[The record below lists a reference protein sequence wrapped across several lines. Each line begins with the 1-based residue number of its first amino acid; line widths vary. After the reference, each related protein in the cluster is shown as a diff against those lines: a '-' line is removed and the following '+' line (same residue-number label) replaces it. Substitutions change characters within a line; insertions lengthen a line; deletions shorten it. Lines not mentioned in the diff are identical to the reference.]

1 MSQAVR
7 SKSLDELAYNWM
19 RKEIKKVEEE
29 GDDSNLGCAI
39 RTARGERQLTA
50 EKIKK
55 LQKEIEDQTPV
66 NFIL

>member
-1 MSQAVR
+1 MSQVVR
-7 SKSLDELAYNWM
+7 PKSLDELAYNWM
-19 RKEIKKVEEE
+19 RKEMKKVEEE

-39 RTARGERQLTA
+39 RTARDERQLTA